1 MNRTLCIMQWNY
13 VKIAW
18 RIIQKNLG
26 HSLVNIIGLG
36 LGFSAAILMLIY
48 VHHQLS
54 FDRFHENS
62 DRIYRFVI
70 EGSMTDG
77 KTISGALTLADTGP
91 TVIEEIPEADHF
103 TRFYFH
109 GANEVVI
116 DEKRFTDDRIAWVDS
131 VFFSM
136 FSFPLL
142 HGNPETALL
151 ETNSIV
157 LSQSVSKKYFEDTNP
172 IGQVIKVGE
181 RDYQITAIMK
191 DVPANSHLQFDM
203 LASFH
208 TLETAD
214 NNVVANQGISFATYL
229 MMQPGTHYDDFATK
243 IVHSADTYTNNI
255 FNVHGIHI
263 SHALQ
268 PLSRAYLFSD
278 FHFDNSGKIGDIR
291 NVYVFSFLAFIVIL
305 VAVFN
310 FVNLVTAQSEKRA
323 REIGMRKVMG
333 AVRKNL
339 IAQFI
344 GESLIITFL
353 AFVFSLLLNELFIE
367 SFSALLDI
375 NLGLI
380 YYQKP
385 LMLVAILG
393 FVVIIGI
400 MAGFYP
406 ALYLSHYEPVHVLKG
421 GIMRTAGSNNLRK
434 VLVVLQFTVSVFLIS
449 SVLLLNRQVQFMK
462 HKDLGFD
469 REHVISVQNLTPA
482 IRSAYQSLKAEL
494 LQHPDIM
501 SVTASQSVPGE
512 NRSLQNSF
520 RQGDDPSTAVMMY
533 ENRVQQ
539 DFLQT
544 FGMQIEEGRD
554 FDQAMRT
561 DTASFILN
569 REAVRRLNLENPIGA
584 KINVWQQSGT
594 VIGVVSD
601 YNFMSLRNDIDPLA
615 ITMYADWFNRISIRV
630 TPGTTKETLQH
641 TRNVFESAD
650 PNYVFDYFFV
660 DEQFAKMYRKEEKTN
675 TLITYASILAIIISF
690 MGLYALTSF
699 TVMKRVKEIAIR
711 KTLGASV
718 TNIMGLLF
726 SELFRWLLI
735 GNLIAWPL
743 AYYTVTRWQENFAFR
758 INIIEHWYYFVLAGV
773 LAALAGM
780 FASIIQVVTAARTNP
795 AVCLKAE

>member
-268 PLSRAYLFSD
+268 PLSKAYLFSD

-482 IRSAYQSLKAEL
+482 IRSTYQSLKAEL

>member
-1 MNRTLCIMQWNY
+1 MQWNY

>member
-1 MNRTLCIMQWNY
+1 MQWNY

-268 PLSRAYLFSD
+268 PLSKAYLFSD

-482 IRSAYQSLKAEL
+482 IRSTYQSLKAEL

>member
-1 MNRTLCIMQWNY
+1 MQWNY
-13 VKIAW
+13 FKIAW
-18 RIIQKNLG
+18 RLIKKNLG
-26 HSLVNIIGLG
+26 HTLVNIIGLG

-70 EGSMTDG
+70 EGSMADG
-77 KTISGALTLADTGP
+77 KTISGAITVADIGP
-91 TVIEEIPEADHF
+91 TVTEEIPEADYF

-109 GANEVVI
+109 GTNEVVI

-131 VFFSM
+131 VFFKM
-136 FSFPLL
+136 FSFPLV

-151 ETNSIV
+151 EPNSIV
-157 LSQSVSKKYFEDTNP
+157 LSRSVAKKYFGETNP
-172 IGQVIKVGE
+172 IGEVIKVGGS
-181 RDYQITAIMK
+181 DYQITAMMK

-208 TLETAD
+208 TLQTAN

-229 MMQPGTHYDDFATK
+229 MTRPDASFDDFAPK
-243 IVHSADTYTNNI
+243 IVNSADTYINNI
-255 FNVHGIHI
+255 FNEHGIHI

-268 PLSRAYLFSD
+268 PLSRAYLYSD
-278 FHFDNSGKIGDIR
+278 FHFDNSGKTGDIR
-291 NVYVFSFLAFIVIL
+291 NVYIFSFLAFIVIL

-339 IAQFI
+339 IVQFI

-353 AFVFSLLLNELFIE
+353 AFIFSLLLNELFIG
-367 SFSALLDI
+367 SFSALLDE
-375 NLGLI
+375 NLSLL
-380 YYQKP
+380 YYQNP
-385 LMLVAILG
+385 LMLFGILG
-393 FVVIIGI
+393 FVSAVGI
-400 MAGFYP
+400 VAGLYP
-406 ALYLSHYEPVHVLKG
+406 ALYLSHHEPVNVLKG
-421 GIMRTAGSNNLRK
+421 GVMKTAGNNNLRK

-449 SVLLLNRQVQFMK
+449 SVLLLNRQVQYMK

-469 REHVISVQNLTPA
+469 REHVISIRNFTPA
-482 IRSAYQSLKAEL
+482 IRSAYRSLKAEL

-533 ENRVQQ
+533 ENRVQS
-539 DFLQT
+539 DFLKT
-544 FGMQIEEGRD
+544 FGMRIEEGRD
-554 FDQAMRT
+554 FDPEMRT

-569 REAVRRLNLENPIGA
+569 RAAVRKLDLENPIGA
-584 KINVWQQSGT
+584 KINVWQQRGT

-601 YNFMSLRNDIDPLA
+601 YNFMSLRNEIDPLA
-615 ITMYADWFNRISIRV
+615 ITIYTDWFNRISIRV
-630 TPGTTKETLQH
+630 TPGSTNETLQYA
-641 TRNVFESAD
+641 RKVFESAD
-650 PNYVFDYFFV
+650 SNYVFDYFFV
-660 DEQFAKMYRKEEKTN
+660 DERFAEMYRKEERTN
-675 TLITYASILAIIISF
+675 KLIKYASILAIIISF

-718 TNIMGLLF
+718 PKIMGLLF

-743 AYYTVTRWQENFAFR
+743 AFYTVTRWQENFAFR
-758 INIIEHWYYFVLAGV
+758 INIIDYWYYFVLAGL
-773 LAALAGM
+773 LAALAGVL
-780 FASIIQVVTAARTNP
+780 ASMIQMMSAARTNP
-795 AVCLKAE
+795 AVCLKQA

>member
-1 MNRTLCIMQWNY
+1 VQWNY
-13 VKIAW
+13 FKIAW

-26 HSLVNIIGLG
+26 HTLVNIIGLG

-70 EGSMTDG
+70 EGSMADG
-77 KTISGALTLADTGP
+77 KTISGAITVADTGP
-91 TVIEEIPEADHF
+91 TVIEEIPEADYF

-116 DEKRFTDDRIAWVDS
+116 DEKRFIDDRIAWVDS
-131 VFFSM
+131 VFFKI
-136 FSFPLL
+136 FSFPLV

-151 ETNSIV
+151 EPNSIV
-157 LSQSVSKKYFEDTNP
+157 LSRSVTKKYFGDTNP
-172 IGQVIKVGE
+172 LGKIITVGGS
-181 RDYQITAIMK
+181 DYQITAMME

-229 MMQPGTHYDDFATK
+229 MMHPDASFDDFATK
-243 IVHSADTYTNNI
+243 IVTSADTYINNI
-255 FNVHGIHI
+255 FNEHGIHI

-268 PLSRAYLFSD
+268 PLSRAYLYSD

-291 NVYVFSFLAFIVIL
+291 NVYVFSFLAFIIIL

-339 IAQFI
+339 ITQFI

-353 AFVFSLLLNELFIE
+353 AFIFALLLNELFIG
-367 SFSALLDI
+367 SFSALLDE
-375 NLGLI
+375 NFSLE
-380 YYQKP
+380 YYQNP
-385 LMLVAILG
+385 LMLLAILG
-393 FVVIIGI
+393 FVSTVGI
-400 MAGFYP
+400 VAGLYP
-406 ALYLSHYEPVHVLKG
+406 ALYLSHYEPVNVLKG
-421 GIMRTAGSNNLRK
+421 GVMKTAGNNNLRK
-434 VLVVLQFTVSVFLIS
+434 VLVVLQFTVSIFLIS
-449 SVLLLNRQVQFMK
+449 SVLLLNRQVQYMK

-469 REHVISVQNLTPA
+469 REHVISIRNLTPA
-482 IRSAYQSLKAEL
+482 IRSTYQSLQAEL

-533 ENRVQQ
+533 ENRVQLG
-539 DFLQT
+539 FLKT
-544 FGMQIEEGRD
+544 FGMRIEEGRD
-554 FDQAMRT
+554 FDPEMRT

-569 REAVRRLNLENPIGA
+569 RAAVRKLDLENPIGA
-584 KINVWQQSGT
+584 KINVWHRSGT

-601 YNFMSLRNDIDPLA
+601 YSFMSLRNEIDPLA
-615 ITMYADWFNRISIRV
+615 ISMYADWFNRISIRV
-630 TPGTTKETLQH
+630 TPGSTNETLQYA
-641 TRNVFESAD
+641 RNVFESAD

-660 DEQFAKMYRKEEKTN
+660 DEQFAEMYRKEEKTN

-711 KTLGASV
+711 KTLGASIPK
-718 TNIMGLLF
+718 IMGLLF

-743 AYYTVTRWQENFAFR
+743 AFYTVTRWQENFAFR
-758 INIIEHWYYFVLAGV
+758 INIIDHWYYFVLAGL
-773 LAALAGM
+773 LAALVAV
-780 FASIIQVVTAARTNP
+780 FASIIQIMSAARTNP